1 MNASPSPHRE
11 VVLDLPDPPRIDLR
25 IQHKNGASSARHA
38 EPLSLEAELA
48 QTRALRLR
56 CEALLGELGCQV
68 EVDQDLQRGA
78 A

>member
-1 MNASPSPHRE
+1 MSALD
-11 VVLDLPDPPRIDLR
+11 LDLPDPPRITLPLEL
-25 IQHKNGASSARHA
+25 KNGAPRARQIA
-38 EPLSLEAELA
+38 RQADAPLSLDQELA

-56 CEALLGELGCQV
+56 CEALLGELGCPV

>member
-1 MNASPSPHRE
+1 MNLSPSSHRE
-11 VVLDLPDPPRIDLR
+11 LVLDLLDPPQIDLR
-25 IQHKNGASSARHA
+25 IQPRIGASSARHA

-56 CEALLGELGCQV
+56 CEALLGELGCPV